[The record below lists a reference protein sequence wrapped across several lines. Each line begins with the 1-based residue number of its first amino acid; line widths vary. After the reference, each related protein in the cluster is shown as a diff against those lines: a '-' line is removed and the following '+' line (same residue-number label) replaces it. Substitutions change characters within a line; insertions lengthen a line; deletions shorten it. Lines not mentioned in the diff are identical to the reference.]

1 MSGSER
7 ARQTD
12 SKPYFRQVSTS
23 QLPFNTNT
31 PEGLLPR
38 VDQTADQPQAF
49 SLLLNA
55 GLVINTLRN
64 GPSAQ
69 SDVVKAQI
77 ELLREYEA
85 HYMAEVNR
93 HVITAMTL
101 TMATASASAS
111 ASAPVA
117 SSSADLADRTRQD
130 GGSHSDNQTPQV
142 VFPCPDHRKPSYS
155 HNQGDCLNPWQSKPK
170 KQSSGPVAQQQQPQQ
185 QQQQPLRRDNRRNEN
200 AQMAAIQA
208 AEKITR
214 KGGLVVWVPESH
226 VDHSGRV
233 SKPKGKPKAKP
244 NKNQG
249 PHGGKDGGNPKE
261 QGGGSKDDSKSS
273 STKGMED
280 TRMG

>member
-1 MSGSER
+1 M
-7 ARQTD
+7 
-12 SKPYFRQVSTS
+12 
-23 QLPFNTNT
+23 
-31 PEGLLPR
+31 
-38 VDQTADQPQAF
+38 
-49 SLLLNA
+49 LNA
-55 GLVINTLRN
+55 GLVINELRK

-101 TMATASASAS
+101 TMAAASTSASAS
-111 ASAPVA
+111 AFAPVA

-142 VFPCPDHRKPSYS
+142 VFPCPDHKKPSYS
-155 HNQGDCLNPWQSKPK
+155 HNQGDCLNPWQPKPK

-226 VDHSGRV
+226 IDHSGRV

-249 PHGGKDGGNPKE
+249 PQGGKDGGNTKE